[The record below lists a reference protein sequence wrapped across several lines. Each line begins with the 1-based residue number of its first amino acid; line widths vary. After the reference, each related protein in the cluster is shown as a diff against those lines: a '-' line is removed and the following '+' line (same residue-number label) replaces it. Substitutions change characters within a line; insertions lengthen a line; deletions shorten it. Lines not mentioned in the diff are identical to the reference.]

1 MGPSQLY
8 YTVIALEWQH
18 QLLDTFYEIADKKH
32 TIFPLSYLHETNEC
46 PPFFHSFPRRFLAW
60 NLPPRHHS
68 RSRRYSHVCR
78 LLSLNF
84 NCIVVQFASYIR
96 FTLLFSIER
105 PTYYVSIEL
114 KFNQYDGARI
124 YRHCLAL
131 LKHEQN
137 TPSIRHFASF
147 LWSILD
153 CSVVNGLQWWHFTLN
168 DEDNNC
174 MCVTNTDFQYYW
186 LLLFFFLLFENS
198 FLTYG
203 RSKFVSRGLLLNIP
217 RQKDQETIFLPHI
230 RAKIGWQTNVPA
242 QNVWLNIWTK
252 RICRNELPQNRW
264 KSYSDNNF
272 FHVFFTLFSISR
284 WQQKY
289 WLN

>member
-1 MGPSQLY
+1 MILILLYIAFLPKTKAKVTCINVEYGSLLLY

-84 NCIVVQFASYIR
+84 NWIVVQFASYIR

-186 LLLFFFLLFENS
+186 LLLFFFHYLKILFSLMAVQNS
-198 FLTYG
+198 FHVACCSTYQG
-203 RSKFVSRGLLLNIP
+203 KR
-217 RQKDQETIFLPHI
+217 
-230 RAKIGWQTNVPA
+230 
-242 QNVWLNIWTK
+242 TK
-252 RICRNELPQNRW
+252 RP
-264 KSYSDNNF
+264 F
-272 FHVFFTLFSISR
+272 FFLTSE
-284 WQQKY
+284 
-289 WLN
+289 

>member
-186 LLLFFFLLFENS
+186 LLLFFFTIWKFFSHLWPFKIRFTWLVAQHTKAKGPRDHFS
-198 FLTYG
+198 SSHQ
-203 RSKFVSRGLLLNIP
+203 SKNRMANKCPCTKCVIEYMN
-217 RQKDQETIFLPHI
+217 ETNLSQWIASESVEI
-230 RAKIGWQTNVPA
+230 
-242 QNVWLNIWTK
+242 
-252 RICRNELPQNRW
+252 
-264 KSYSDNNF
+264 
-272 FHVFFTLFSISR
+272 VFR
-284 WQQKY
+284 
-289 WLN
+289 